1 MNNST
6 VKLTL
11 IGGPTI
17 LIETGG
23 LRLLTDPTFDP
34 PGSYQSGSITL
45 QKTAGPAL
53 SVAKLG
59 RIDAVLLSHD
69 QHADNLDPAGRAL
82 LTDIPTVL
90 TTRTGAQRLGGKTRG
105 LVPWETI
112 EINAAGG
119 TRTPCHRNAGTPWP
133 CRHRADCRR
142 CRRLS
147 AGQRKTGRLDLRN
160 RRHRLVR
167 GCRGGCPPLPATFGY
182 SVCGLRQDARVVSS
196 HHGQ

>member
-45 QKTAGPAL
+45 QKTIGPAL
-53 SVAKLG
+53 SVAELG

-69 QHADNLDPAGRAL
+69 QHADNLDTAGRAL

-90 TTRTGAQRLGGKTRG
+90 TTRIGAQRLGGKS
-105 LVPWETI
+105 
-112 EINAAGG
+112 AA
-119 TRTPCHRNAGTPWP
+119 
-133 CRHRADCRR
+133 
-142 CRRLS
+142 
-147 AGQRKTGRLDLRN
+147 
-160 RRHRLVR
+160 
-167 GCRGGCPPLPATFGY
+167 
-182 SVCGLRQDARVVSS
+182 
-196 HHGQ
+196 